1 MIDKRVASAAE
12 AVAGIDDGA
21 TVAIGGF
28 GEAGSPTELIHALID
43 RGARGLTVVA
53 NNAGNGHVGLAALL
67 ERRRVARMVCSYPRS
82 SHSEVFEALYKAGEV
97 VLELVPQGTLAERL
111 RAAGAGLG
119 GFYTPTAVGTVLAEG
134 KERRTIDGAEYVLET
149 PLAADYAL
157 VKAETADRWG
167 NLTYRLAAR
176 NFSPVMCM
184 AARTTI
190 VQARRLA
197 ELGAIPPE
205 TVITPGIFVDRV
217 VCVPEPTS
225 EREAVRREARYP

>member
-43 RGARGLTVVA
+43 RGARGLTIVA

-67 ERRRVARMVCSYPRS
+67 ERHRVARMVCSYPRS

-97 VLELVPQGTLAERL
+97 ALELVPQGTLAERL

-119 GFYTPTAVGTVLAEG
+119 GFYTPTAVGTALAEG

-205 TVITPGIFVDRV
+205 TVVTPGIFVDRV

>member
-97 VLELVPQGTLAERL
+97 ALELVPQGTLAERL

-205 TVITPGIFVDRV
+205 TVVTPGIFVDRV

>member
-197 ELGAIPPE
+197 ALGAIPPE
-205 TVITPGIFVDRV
+205 TVVTPGIFVDRV

>member
-12 AVAGIDDGA
+12 AVAGIGDGA

-43 RGARGLTVVA
+43 GGARGLTVVA

-82 SHSEVFEALYKAGEV
+82 SHSQVFEALYKAGEV
-97 VLELVPQGTLAERL
+97 ALELVPQGTLAERL

-119 GFYTPTAVGTVLAEG
+119 GFYTPTAVGTALAEG
-134 KERRTIDGAEYVLET
+134 RETRTIDGAEYVLET

-197 ELGAIPPE
+197 GLGAIPPE
-205 TVITPGIFVDRV
+205 TVVTPGVFVDRV
-217 VCVPEPTS
+217 VCVPEPMS

>member
-67 ERRRVARMVCSYPRS
+67 ERHRVARMVCSYPRS

-97 VLELVPQGTLAERL
+97 ALELVPQGTLAERL

-119 GFYTPTAVGTVLAEG
+119 GFYTPTAVGTALAEG

-205 TVITPGIFVDRV
+205 TVVTPGIFVDRV

>member
-205 TVITPGIFVDRV
+205 TVVTPGIFVDRV

>member
-97 VLELVPQGTLAERL
+97 ALELVPQGTLAERL

-119 GFYTPTAVGTVLAEG
+119 GFYTPTAVGTALAEG

-184 AARTTI
+184 AARITI

-205 TVITPGIFVDRV
+205 TVVTPGIFVDRV

>member
-97 VLELVPQGTLAERL
+97 ALELVPQGTLAERL

-197 ELGAIPPE
+197 ELGTIPPE
-205 TVITPGIFVDRV
+205 TVVTPGIFVDRV